1 MHNICSSGSVAS
13 ETPTFAALE
22 YCTALRSLSIRYDP
36 ELRGPPYPT
45 ASERAHI
52 YKTFVR
58 SLAAFIEAAHV
69 PDTRA
74 SRPPRFPG
82 LTSFRLALRASASV
96 ILSERPDPDP
106 FEALACALASSTYQ
120 HLACVSVVM
129 EAVHARP
136 MTSLEGTVR
145 QASAQDLERERWD
158 AYVLMVEEAFSMMRE
173 KTSIT
178 FDVGLDIFTS

>member
-1 MHNICSSGSVAS
+1 MFSALSSSI
-13 ETPTFAALE
+13 
-22 YCTALRSLSIRYDP
+22 ALRSLSIRYDP
-36 ELRGPPYPT
+36 KFTGRPYPT
-45 ASERAHI
+45 VSERTRA

-82 LTSFRLALRASASV
+82 LTSFRLALRAAASD

-129 EAVHARP
+129 ETVHARSV
-136 MTSLEGTVR
+136 TSLEGTVR
-145 QASAQDLERERWD
+145 QASVQDLERERWD